1 MGTPVTS
8 DVVIVEARPLKMH
21 KGLPTVIE
29 LTYVV
34 GQQVRVLDYI
44 LRHPNQGKSKPRKRE
59 VDKP

>member
-34 GQQVRVLDYI
+34 GQQVHVLDYI
-44 LRHPNQGKSKPRKRE
+44 LRHPDQGKARPRRHE

>member
-44 LRHPNQGKSKPRKRE
+44 LRHPDQGKARPRKRE
-59 VDKP
+59 VDKS